1 MIGSIN
7 EINIVIP
14 MAGLGSRFSS
24 YGFKTDKYLLPI
36 DKNLTTMIESAIVTL
51 VNKIKNIKCNFI
63 FIVRNE
69 NMFYIKNLLEELCS
83 KNNYTCKIISID
95 YVTEGPATTSYLAKD
110 LIMNDLPLIISN
122 SDQILDWDFMNFLE
136 ESINYDGCVLT
147 YNPSYE
153 IVIGSIDKHSFV
165 KLDDNNNAVEFIEKK
180 AISKEAL
187 VGVHF
192 YKSGKIF
199 IESYEYI
206 YNNNMRAP
214 NGEFYLSYT
223 YQALLNMNYKVGTY
237 KLKDNEYFY
246 PVGEPDDYFKYY
258 NKHTSIE
265 KYNINLSNK
274 NIIDARLNMY
284 SNIFTINYNNAN
296 DEVEIYN
303 KLFILIK
310 GKIDMDVN
318 ILLISNK
325 KIKFEE
331 DTTYVLFNLKTEI
344 TNNKID
350 ISQYTR
356 GWLIGDFIPSIE
368 INKEAE
374 IAYLQHEKL
383 SKWDYHYHKESIEIN
398 ILVKGSEEINGIIY
412 RENDLFII
420 DKNIIACPIF
430 SDNCDIICIKIPSVP
445 KDKYII

>member
-1 MIGSIN
+1 MNKLNVI
-7 EINIVIP
+7 IP
-14 MAGLGSRFSS
+14 MGGLGSRFID
-24 YGFKTDKYLLPI
+24 YGFIEDKYLLPMDKQLTKMI
-36 DKNLTTMIESAIVTL
+36 DYAILTLI
-51 VNKIKNIKCNFI
+51 NKIHNLQCCFI
-63 FIVRNE
+63 FILREENGENINLRNHLYNICKVNGFE
-69 NMFYIKNLLEELCS
+69 
-83 KNNYTCKIISID
+83 CKILSID
-95 YVTEGPATTSYLAKD
+95 YLTEGPASTAYLAKE
-110 LIMNDLPLIISN
+110 LISNDIPLIISN
-122 SDQILDWDFMNFLE
+122 SDQILDWNFMNFLKI
-136 ESINYDGCVLT
+136 SNNYDGCVLT
-147 YNPSYE
+147 YKPPYE
-153 IVIGSIDKHSFV
+153 IIIGEKDKHSFV
-165 KLDDNNNAVEFIEKK
+165 KLDNNNNAVEFVEKT

-206 YNNNMRAP
+206 YNNNIRAP

-258 NKHTSIE
+258 NKYTPIE
-265 KYNINLSNK
+265 KYNINFYNK
-274 NIIDARLNMY
+274 SIIEKRLNTY

-296 DEVEIYN
+296 EETEIYN
-303 KLFILIK
+303 KLFIIIK

-318 ILLISNK
+318 ILLISNQ

-331 DTTYVLFNLKTEI
+331 DTIYILFNLKTEI

-374 IAYLQHEKL
+374 IAYLQHEKM

-398 ILVKGSEEINGIIY
+398 ILVKGKEEINGVIY
-412 RENDLFII
+412 KESDLFII
-420 DKNIIACPIF
+420 DKNIIACPVF
-430 SDNCDIICIKIPSVP
+430 LDNCDIICIKIPSVT